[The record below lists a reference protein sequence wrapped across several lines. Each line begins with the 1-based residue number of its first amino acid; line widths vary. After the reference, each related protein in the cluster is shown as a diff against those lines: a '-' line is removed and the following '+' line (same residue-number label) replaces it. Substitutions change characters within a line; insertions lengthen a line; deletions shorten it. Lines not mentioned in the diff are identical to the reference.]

1 MSDSEDSTVTH
12 TEAPPSP
19 DYVSGPEDPEQVPP
33 LPEFVPELVYPEFM
47 PLEDEILPA
56 EKQPLPA
63 ADLPAVDSSR
73 YILESDPEED
83 LADYPI
89 DKDDDDDDDEEESSE
104 DEEEDEDEEEEVH
117 PASDD
122 SILPPPVHH
131 TIARISIPVQA
142 PTPVWSEA
150 EIGRLLAIPSP
161 PPSPLSLWSSPLYQI
176 PSPPL
181 PAESRDTIY
190 FPFTTIEYTTIRY
203 ATTSIDTFTYIITT
217 FALPST
223 SHREDVPEVTLPPRK
238 RLRIALGPRF
248 EVGESS
254 SAPTARPTGG
264 FRADYGFVATLKHD
278 ISRDPERETITDEIY
293 GRLDDAQDDRVL
305 MSGQLNMLRR
315 DRHDHARTA
324 RLMETEIRISRQAC
338 VQSMDA
344 SDTAR
349 AEKMAP
355 KRTTRSTPATTTTT
369 TTTSVTNAQLK
380 ALIDQGVADALAACD
395 ADRNQN
401 GKDNHDSG
409 MSTRR
414 QAHPARECT
423 YQDFMKYKPLYFKG
437 TEGFV
442 ELTQ

>member
-12 TEAPPSP
+12 TEVSSPFESLSDIGYPRVKGPPIMLEDPYAYVVAAFQAPPSP

-47 PLEDEILPA
+47 PLKDEILPA

-63 ADLPAVDSSR
+63 ADSPAVDSPR

-89 DKDDDDDDDEEESSE
+89 GKDEDDDDDEEESSE
-104 DEEEDEDEEEEVH
+104 DEEEDEDEEEEEEH
-117 PASDD
+117 PALDD
-122 SILPPPVHH
+122 SISPPPVHH
-131 TIARISIPVQA
+131 TTARIYIPVQA

-161 PPSPLSLWSSPLYQI
+161 LSLCLSIRI
-176 PSPPL
+176 PSCDDQ
-181 PAESRDTIY
+181 AESRGTIY

-223 SHREDVPEVTLPPRK
+223 SRREDVPEVTLPPRK

-254 SAPTARPTGG
+254 SAPIARPTGG
-264 FRADYGFVATLKHD
+264 FRADYGFVATLND
-278 ISRDPERETITDEIY
+278 EISRDPERETITDEIY

-315 DRHDHARTA
+315 DRRDHARTS
-324 RLMETEIRISRQAC
+324 RLMETEIRISRQAW

-349 AEKMAP
+349 AEVMLL
-355 KRTTRSTPATTTTT
+355 RTT
-369 TTTSVTNAQLK
+369 V
-380 ALIDQGVADALAACD
+380 LAHQ
-395 ADRNQN
+395 RL
-401 GKDNHDSG
+401 HDYG
-409 MSTRR
+409 
-414 QAHPARECT
+414 Q
-423 YQDFMKYKPLYFKG
+423 
-437 TEGFV
+437 
-442 ELTQ
+442 